1 MDAKTKRVII
11 AGMFSLACSALTAV
25 ASIIGTKSDI
35 LNEINRVLVMMGLEK
50 SENIAE
56 LLTNIQNLSNENNQ
70 LTNDLNKFK
79 TTNTQLLNENNLL
92 KKENENL
99 TAKNEKLAQDNVDLD
114 TKINT
119 YVNLPTLKLVDT
131 EIINKGLNTGS
142 QQIAYIDSRLYYP
155 EGLINDIISE
165 DISLEDNILYIGH
178 SNQEKVKLLDVAN
191 AFGYN
196 ENSYSNPSSF
206 YIADTKYKDGFTIE
220 GWSNTSVVFNLNN
233 KYSKINFI
241 FGHVDKTGLYDCTLE
256 IYIDED
262 LYDTINLKPD
272 SIPVNVEVDL
282 NYCNYI
288 KFKFL
293 KPRQTTTY
301 GIANPILT
309 R

>member
-1 MDAKTKRVII
+1 MDEKTKRVII
-11 AGMFSLACSALTAV
+11 TGMFSLACSALTAV

-35 LNEINRVLVMMGLEK
+35 LDKLNEAIAIIGLEK
-50 SENIAE
+50 SENLAE
-56 LLTNIQNLSNENNQ
+56 LLTNIENISNENNQ

-79 TTNTQLLNENNLL
+79 TTNTKLLNENNLL

-99 TAKNEKLAQDNVDLD
+99 TAKNEKLAKDNVDLD

-196 ENSYSNPSSF
+196 ENCYSNPSSF
-206 YIADTKYKDGFTIE
+206 YIADTKYKDGFTITHK
-220 GWSNTSVVFNLNN
+220 STSVLFNLNN
-233 KYSKINFI
+233 EYSKINFI
-241 FGHVDKTGLYDCTLE
+241 FGHIDETELYDCTLE
-256 IYIDED
+256 IYVDED

-272 SIPVNVEVDL
+272 SIPVNVEINL

-288 KFKFL
+288 KFTFSKGWNSS
-293 KPRQTTTY
+293 TY

>member
-1 MDAKTKRVII
+1 MDEKTKRVII
-11 AGMFSLACSALTAV
+11 TGMFSLACSALTAV

-35 LNEINRVLVMMGLEK
+35 LDKLNEAIAIIGLEK
-50 SENIAE
+50 SENLAE
-56 LLTNIQNLSNENNQ
+56 LLTNIENISNENNQ

-79 TTNTQLLNENNLL
+79 TTNTKLLNENNLL

-99 TAKNEKLAQDNVDLD
+99 TAKNEKLAKDNVDLD

-191 AFGYN
+191 PFGYAQN
-196 ENSYSNPSSF
+196 CYSNPSSF
-206 YIADTKYKDGFTIE
+206 YIADTKYKDGFIIE
-220 GWSNTSVVFNLNN
+220 QRFDTSVVFNLNN
-233 KYSKINFI
+233 KYSKLNFI
-241 FGHVDKTGLYDCTLE
+241 FGHVDKAELRDCTLE
-256 IYIDED
+256 IYTDED
-262 LYDTINLKPD
+262 LYDTIKLKPD
-272 SIPVNVEVDL
+272 SIPVNVKVEL

-288 KFKFL
+288 KFKFF
-293 KPRQTTTY
+293 KDGYTTTY